1 MILLMGAAGAGKSIQ
16 GHQLADH
23 YGYAYISTG
32 EIFRVL
38 ITGKRRNEMLE
49 GKLLSDEEV
58 IKVVDK
64 VLELID
70 TKEQF
75 ILDGFP
81 RTKPQVDWLLEQHKA
96 GRFDLPTVINLE
108 VSETVMHERLSKR
121 GRLDDNEEAIS
132 YRFKQYQAVTRPIL
146 KYMKDKGIDIYDI
159 DAGRDPQAIHRDILR
174 AMGHLFITNPEHL
187 NGNGNGNGTSGAVQP
202 AS

>member
-1 MILLMGAAGAGKSIQ
+1 MILLMGAAGAGKSLQ
-16 GHQLADH
+16 GHQLADQ

-58 IKVVDK
+58 IRVVDK

-81 RTKPQVDWLLEQHKA
+81 RTKPQVDWLLDQHKA
-96 GRFDLPTVINLE
+96 GRVPLPTVINLE
-108 VSETVMHERLSKR
+108 VSEAVIRERLQKR
-121 GRLDDNEEAIS
+121 GRLDDNDQAIS
-132 YRFKQYQAVTRPIL
+132 YRFQQYQAVTRPL
-146 KYMKDKGIDIYDI
+146 LAYVKEKGIQVVDI
-159 DAGRDPQAIHRDILR
+159 DASRDPGAVHRDILR
-174 AMGHLFITNPEHL
+174 ALGHLFMTNTEYNREL
-187 NGNGNGNGTSGAVQP
+187 S
-202 AS
+202 

>member
-1 MILLMGAAGAGKSIQ
+1 MGPAGAGKSLQ
-16 GHQLADH
+16 GHQLADQ

-38 ITGKRRNEMLE
+38 ITGKRRNEMLQ

-58 IKVVDK
+58 IRVADK

-81 RTKPQVDWLLEQHKA
+81 RTQPQVDWLLSQYKE
-96 GRFDLPTVINLE
+96 GRFALPVVINLE
-108 VSETVMHERLSKR
+108 VAENTVHDRLQKR
-121 GRLDDNEEAIS
+121 GRLDDTEDAIRTRFQQ
-132 YRFKQYQAVTRPIL
+132 YRAVTQPL
-146 KYMKDKGIDIYDI
+146 LAYMKHKNLEIFDI
-159 DAGRDPQAIHRDILR
+159 DASRDPQVVHRDILW
-174 AMGHLFITNPEHL
+174 ALGHLFITNRNL
-187 NGNGNGNGTSGAVQP
+187 
-202 AS
+202 

>member
-1 MILLMGAAGAGKSIQ
+1 MILLMGPAGAGKSIQ
-16 GHQLADH
+16 GHQLADQ

-38 ITGKRRNEMLE
+38 ITGKRRNEMLQ

-58 IKVVDK
+58 IRVVDK

-81 RTKPQVDWLLEQHKA
+81 RTKPQIDWLLDQCSE
-96 GRFDLPTVINLE
+96 GRFSLPVIINLE
-108 VSETVMHERLSKR
+108 VNEATIRERLFKR
-121 GRLDDNEEAIS
+121 ARLDDTDEAIG
-132 YRFKQYQAVTRPIL
+132 YRFTQYQAVTRPLL
-146 KYMKDKGIDIYDI
+146 KYMERKKLEVFDI
-159 DAGRDPQAIHRDILR
+159 DAARDPQAVHRDILR
-174 AMGHLFITNPEHL
+174 ALGHLFITNKNL
-187 NGNGNGNGTSGAVQP
+187 
-202 AS
+202 

>member
-1 MILLMGAAGAGKSIQ
+1 MILMMGAAGAGKSIQ
-16 GHQLADH
+16 GHQLADE

-38 ITGKRRNEMLE
+38 ITGKRRNEMLS

-81 RTKPQVDWLLEQHKA
+81 RTKGQVDWLLEQVKA
-96 GRFDLPTVINLE
+96 GRFDLPIVIDLE
-108 VSETVMHERLSKR
+108 VDQNVVYERLKKR
-121 GRLDDNEEAIS
+121 GRLDDTEEAITQRHAD
-132 YRFKQYQAVTRPIL
+132 YHAVTEPLIKYLKDNDVEIL
-146 KYMKDKGIDIYDI
+146 KI
-159 DAGRDPQAIHRDILR
+159 DAARDPRAVHLDISR
-174 AMGHLFITNPEHL
+174 ALGHLYITNPDHRPTVRE
-187 NGNGNGNGTSGAVQP
+187 S
-202 AS
+202 

>member
-1 MILLMGAAGAGKSIQ
+1 MILLMGPAGSGKSTQ
-16 GHQLADH
+16 GHQLADE

-58 IKVVDK
+58 IRVVDK

-70 TKEQF
+70 TREQF

-81 RTKPQVDWLLEQHKA
+81 RTKPQVDWLLEQCEA
-96 GRFDLPTVINLE
+96 GRFRLPRPLLTWKSPRMFI
-108 VSETVMHERLSKR
+108 HERLQKR
-121 GRLDDNEEAIS
+121 GRLDDTEEAIR
-132 YRFKQYQAVTRPIL
+132 YRFQQYQAVTRPVA
-146 KYMKDKGIDIYDI
+146 GIYEEKRL
-159 DAGRDPQAIHRDILR
+159 GYNRY
-174 AMGHLFITNPEHL
+174 
-187 NGNGNGNGTSGAVQP
+187 
-202 AS
+202 

>member
-16 GHQLADH
+16 GHQLADQ

-81 RTKPQVDWLLEQHKA
+81 RTKPQVDWLLEQYEK
-96 GRFDLPTVINLE
+96 GRLPLPTVINLE
-108 VSETVMHERLSKR
+108 ITEEVIRERLHKR
-121 GRLDDNEEAIS
+121 GRLDDTDEAITRRFRS
-132 YRFKQYQAVTRPIL
+132 YQDETRPL
-146 KYMKDKGIDIYDI
+146 LEYMEKNGIEVNYL
-159 DAGRDPQAIHRDILR
+159 DADRDPQVIHRDILR
-174 AMGHLFITNPEHL
+174 VLGHLFVTNPAL
-187 NGNGNGNGTSGAVQP
+187 K
-202 AS
+202 

>member
-16 GHQLADH
+16 GHQLADQ

-38 ITGKRRNEMLE
+38 ITGKRRKEMLE

-58 IKVVDK
+58 IRVVDK
-64 VLELID
+64 ILELID

-75 ILDGFP
+75 VLDGFP
-81 RTKPQVDWLLEQHKA
+81 RTKAQVDWLLEQCEA
-96 GRFDLPTVINLE
+96 GRFTKPVVINLE
-108 VSETVMHERLSKR
+108 IPEKVVRERLGRR

-132 YRFKQYQAVTRPIL
+132 YRYQQYQDVTRPL
-146 KYMKDKGIDIYDI
+146 LQELDERGIEIFEI
-159 DAGRDPQAIHRDILR
+159 DADRDPQAVHRDILR
-174 AMGHLFITNPEHL
+174 AIGHLFITNH
-187 NGNGNGNGTSGAVQP
+187 NI
-202 AS
+202 

>member
-16 GHQLADH
+16 GHQLADQ

-38 ITGKRRNEMLE
+38 ITGKRRKEMLE

-58 IKVVDK
+58 IRVVDK

-81 RTKPQVDWLLEQHKA
+81 RTKPQVDWLLQQQKA
-96 GRFDLPTVINLE
+96 GRFDVPTVINLE
-108 VSETVMHERLSKR
+108 ISEDVVHKRLVKR
-121 GRLDDNEEAIS
+121 GRLDDTEDAIKL
-132 YRFKQYQAVTRPIL
+132 RHQQYEAVTRPL
-146 KYMKDKGIDIYDI
+146 LAYMQKNGVEVFEI
-159 DAGRDPQAIHRDILR
+159 DADRDPQAVHRDILR
-174 AMGHLFITNPEHL
+174 AMGHLFYTNPEHKK
-187 NGNGNGNGTSGAVQP
+187 
-202 AS
+202 

>member
-1 MILLMGAAGAGKSIQ
+1 MILLMGVAGAGKSIQ
-16 GHQLADH
+16 GHQLADQ

-32 EIFRVL
+32 ENFRVL

-49 GKLLSDEEV
+49 GKLLSDNEV

-81 RTKPQVDWLLEQHKA
+81 RTRPQVDWLLAQHES
-96 GRFDLPTVINLE
+96 GRLPLPTVIN
-108 VSETVMHERLSKR
+108 
-121 GRLDDNEEAIS
+121 
-132 YRFKQYQAVTRPIL
+132 
-146 KYMKDKGIDIYDI
+146 
-159 DAGRDPQAIHRDILR
+159 
-174 AMGHLFITNPEHL
+174 
-187 NGNGNGNGTSGAVQP
+187 
-202 AS
+202 

>member
-1 MILLMGAAGAGKSIQ
+1 MMGPAGAGKSIQ
-16 GHQLADH
+16 GHQLADE

-38 ITGKRRNEMLE
+38 ITGKRRNEMLT

-58 IKVVDK
+58 IRVVDK

-81 RTKPQVDWLLEQHKA
+81 RTKTQVDWLLEQVKA
-96 GRFDLPTVINLE
+96 GRFTLPVVINLE
-108 VSETVMHERLSKR
+108 VDQKVVFDRLTKR
-121 GRLDDNEEAIS
+121 GRLDDTEEAIGQRHKD
-132 YRFKQYQAVTRPIL
+132 YEALTHPLIKQLTEN
-146 KYMKDKGIDIYDI
+146 GIRVFDI
-159 DAGRDPQAIHRDILR
+159 DASRDPSAVHVDISR
-174 AMGHLFITNPEHL
+174 ALGHLFITNPDHR
-187 NGNGNGNGTSGAVQP
+187 
-202 AS
+202 

>member
-1 MILLMGAAGAGKSIQ
+1 MGPAGAGKSIQ
-16 GHQLADH
+16 GHQLADQ

-38 ITGKRRNEMLE
+38 ITGKRRNEMLQ

-58 IKVVDK
+58 IRVVDK

-81 RTKPQVDWLLEQHKA
+81 RTKPQVDWLLGQHKE
-96 GRFDLPTVINLE
+96 GRFELPVVINLE
-108 VSETVMHERLSKR
+108 VTEDTVHERLRKR
-121 GRLDDNEEAIS
+121 ARLDDTVEAIS
-132 YRFKQYQAVTRPIL
+132 YRFEQYRAVTRPL
-146 KYMKDKGIDIYDI
+146 LSYMNEKGLEVIDI
-159 DAGRDPQAIHRDILR
+159 DAARDPRAVHRDILR
-174 AMGHLFITNPEHL
+174 ALGHLFITNKNL
-187 NGNGNGNGTSGAVQP
+187 
-202 AS
+202 

>member
-1 MILLMGAAGAGKSIQ
+1 MILLMGVAGAGKSIQ
-16 GHQLADH
+16 GHQLADQ

-58 IKVVDK
+58 IRVVDK

-70 TKEQF
+70 THEQF

-81 RTKPQVDWLLEQHKA
+81 RTKPQVDWLLAQHKA
-96 GRFDLPTVINLE
+96 GRFNLPTVINLE
-108 VSETVMHERLSKR
+108 IPENVIHDRLRQR
-121 GRLDDNEEAIS
+121 GRLDDTEEAIA
-132 YRFKQYQAVTRPIL
+132 YRYKQYQAVTRPLL
-146 KYMKDKGIDIYDI
+146 KYMKQKGIDIFDI
-159 DAGRDPQAIHRDILR
+159 DADRDPGVVHRDILR
-174 AMGHLFITNPEHL
+174 AMGHLFITNPEL
-187 NGNGNGNGTSGAVQP
+187 K
-202 AS
+202 

>member
-1 MILLMGAAGAGKSIQ
+1 MILLMGAAGAGKSMQ
-16 GHQLADH
+16 GHQLADQ

-70 TKEQF
+70 TNEQF

-81 RTKPQVDWLLEQHKA
+81 RTKPQVDWLLEQHNA
-96 GRFDLPTVINLE
+96 GRFKLPVVINLDI
-108 VSETVMHERLSKR
+108 SEDVIRERLQKR
-121 GRLDDNEEAIS
+121 GRLDDTDESIS
-132 YRFKQYQAVTRPIL
+132 HRFQLHQSVTEPLLQYMQ
-146 KYMKDKGIDIYDI
+146 DKGIEVNHV
-159 DAGRDPQAIHRDILR
+159 DAGRDPQAVHRDILR
-174 AMGHLFITNPEHL
+174 ALGHLLAKNPEFK
-187 NGNGNGNGTSGAVQP
+187 TA
-202 AS
+202 